1 MIYNVIGSGSSG
13 NAVILDKHI
22 LIDCGVPFKQLQ
34 AFAKGLRLV
43 LLTHRHGDHFH
54 EATIRRLVELRP
66 TLRFAMCDWM
76 IPFAV
81 GVIQPS
87 NIDIMHE
94 GKEYQYDGF
103 SVSPFNLVHDVPNC
117 GWRIHLSDPDYKV
130 LYATDTG
137 TMDGVVAKDY
147 HLYLLEANH
156 DREELERRAKEK
168 MDRGEYAYEIRAA
181 ANHMSKQQ
189 TDEWLMENAA
199 DWSDILYLHQHKEV

>member
-1 MIYNVIGSGSSG
+1 MTCDVIGSGSSG

-137 TMDGVVAKDY
+137 TMDGISAKNYDY
-147 HLYLLEANH
+147 YLVEANH
-156 DREELERRAKEK
+156 NEAELEIRAKEK
-168 MDRGEYAYEIRAA
+168 LERGEFSYESRAA
-181 ANHMSKQQ
+181 LNHLSKQKV
-189 TDEWLMENAA
+189 DRWLLENAG
-199 DWSDILYLHQHKEV
+199 DSSRVVYLHQHKEA